1 MENLPNPHEFRKE
14 FGNGYSATFVVTDRG
29 VVTWSHIDSP
39 QSSRRGESPEQ
50 VIGKRRL
57 AQGLREAKA
66 YFHTTRPR
74 RSTKE

>member
-1 MENLPNPHEFRKE
+1 MEKLPNSHEFRKE
-14 FGNGYSATFVVTDRG
+14 FGNGYSATFVETAHG
-29 VVTWSHIDSP
+29 VDWSHIDSP
-39 QSSRRGESPEQ
+39 QSYRGDESPEQ